1 MSATWLGDVMIR
13 TVRAL
18 GRTVFLFCLAAL
30 ALLAIVQVNS
40 GEAYQNLERIL
51 ASALVISL
59 IVLGSLLVLEVW
71 RRPNSGA
78 E

>member
-30 ALLAIVQVNS
+30 ALLAIVQVIS
-40 GEAYQNLERIL
+40 GDAYPNLERIL
-51 ASALVISL
+51 VSALVISL
-59 IVLGSLLVLEVW
+59 IVLGFLLVLEVW
-71 RRPNSGA
+71 RRPN
-78 E
+78 